1 MDPLLSAILV
11 TLIIFALATMW
22 RPPIAIAAI
31 CCIYGFEQWAQAQ
44 SGFFGQYSAFL
55 NYTSAALV
63 GIGLASAYARG
74 KNPLQNIPA
83 ITWVFTVLFGYAAL
97 STLWSVNSDI
107 TWTVYINSIP
117 YHIVFVGFTPLL
129 LIEERDTRTA
139 FVATL
144 FAGGVVCLLLFLG
157 TQVGFREIQFDTL
170 VVDARTGGYHQA
182 GSPLSIATLG
192 GTTVLIAVLMNFSG
206 IGHIWSVL
214 RWGVVLLGLAVTIQS
229 GSRGQLLAALLL
241 LTILIG
247 ISKGGIHVRTMVF
260 GSTALI
266 VTGYAAV
273 SFITYFGFA
282 DRFDVTTFG
291 EAYGD
296 TRGELVS
303 GVFEYWSAADPIA
316 WFFGLGS
323 SASWHLINMYPH
335 VIPIEILFELGLFG
349 FVVYLVAIILTTRS
363 LIRLYRYMR
372 MNMIERGVFTTMV
385 AMVMFQFLL
394 TLKQGSLMRE
404 TYFFMFAVMVCRYEL
419 IVSAL
424 LPARLAKIQS
434 YHSWQQWLWYQQTTA
449 NSTAD
454 LR

>member
-11 TLIIFALATMW
+11 ALVIFALATMW
-22 RPPIAIAAI
+22 RPPIAISAI
-31 CCIYGFEQWAQAQ
+31 CCLFGFEQWAQAQ
-44 SGFFGQYSAFL
+44 SGFFGQYSAFM

-63 GIGLASAYARG
+63 GIGLASAYLRG
-74 KNPLQNIPA
+74 QNPLKNIPSISWVYA
-83 ITWVFTVLFGYAAL
+83 ILFGYAAL

-117 YHIVFVGFTPLL
+117 YHIVFVGFAPLL
-129 LIEERDTRTA
+129 LIEEKDTRTA
-139 FVATL
+139 FVSTL

-170 VVDARTGGYHQA
+170 VVDARTGGYHQ
-182 GSPLSIATLG
+182 GGNPLSIATLG
-192 GTTVLIAVLMNFSG
+192 GTTVLVAVLMNFSG
-206 IGHIWSVL
+206 IGQIWSVL

-229 GSRGQLLAALLL
+229 GSRGQLLATLFL
-241 LTILIG
+241 LTCLIG
-247 ISKGGIHVRTMVF
+247 ISKGGIRVRTVVI
-260 GSTALI
+260 GSTALLI
-266 VTGYAAV
+266 TGYAAV
-273 SFITYFGFA
+273 SFIAYFDFA
-282 DRFDVTTFG
+282 DRFDLTTFG

-296 TRGELVS
+296 TRVELVS

-323 SASWHLINMYPH
+323 SASWHLISMYPH

-349 FVVYLVAIILTTRS
+349 LIVYLIALVLTTRS
-363 LIRLYRYMR
+363 IIRLFRYVQ
-372 MNMIERGVFTTMV
+372 MNIIERGVFATVV

-404 TYFFMFAVMVCRYEL
+404 TYFFMFAVMACRYEV
-419 IVSAL
+419 IVSAS
-424 LPARLAKIQS
+424 LPSRLAQIQS
-434 YHSWQQWLWYQQTTA
+434 YRTWQQWLWSQQTTA
-449 NSTAD
+449 D